1 MRTNLEMMAA
11 IAAVSMTIFSC
22 GSDNENL
29 VENEQPTCKA
39 HVKVVCGMGV
49 SVSPMG
55 TPMRAPMSRAAL
67 SANGKAL
74 TDLYILDYDKTSGK
88 LLQVLHQ
95 TSAAPDFAEPD
106 LTLDYGEHVLKV
118 VATRSQEPTLWDAG
132 NITWQVEPNILTP
145 ITATQ
150 PVMLTATKTSD
161 TFGAEKEVSVGIGK
175 ATTVSIALDRLV
187 AKLVVNSTDVFPDDC
202 TTITLDMQ
210 EYKSLSWATMD
221 VMEAVGNQRMV
232 DVQGYRGT
240 TGTTF
245 AFYFLTP
252 KEGYQTDIT
261 LRTNRT
267 EGAPYSAITV
277 ENVPLEK
284 NKVTTITGP
293 LYKHGQGFQMTVND
307 EWNSEGNDINI

>member
-1 MRTNLEMMAA
+1 MRTDLMMAA
-11 IAAVSMTIFSC
+11 IAAVGMTIVSC

-29 VENEQPTCKA
+29 VEDVKPGKA
-39 HVKVVCGMGV
+39 HVKVVCGMDV
-49 SVSPMG
+49 STG
-55 TPMRAPMSRAAL
+55 GIMRAPMSRAAL
-67 SANGKAL
+67 SANGKEL

-95 TSAAPDFAEPD
+95 TSTVADFAEPD
-106 LTLDYGEHVLKV
+106 LTLDYGEHVLK

-132 NITWQVEPNILTP
+132 NITWQVESNVLTP
-145 ITATQ
+145 VTATQ
-150 PVMLTATKTSD
+150 PVVLTASKTSD

-221 VMEAVGNQRMV
+221 VMEAVGNQRV
-232 DVQGYRGT
+232 ADVSQLRGT
-240 TGTTF
+240 TGTSL
-245 AFYFLTP
+245 AYYFLTP
-252 KEGYQTDIT
+252 KAGYQTNIT

-267 EGAPYSAITV
+267 EGAPYSAITM
-277 ENVPLEK
+277 ENVPLER

-293 LYKHGQGFQMTVND
+293 LYKHGQSFQMTVND

>member
-1 MRTNLEMMAA
+1 MRTNLKMMAA
-11 IAAVSMTIFSC
+11 VVAMGMAIVSC

-29 VENEQPTCKA
+29 VEDVKPGKA

-55 TPMRAPMSRAAL
+55 APMRMPMSRAAL

-74 TDLYILDYDKTSGK
+74 TDIYILDYDKTSGK

-95 TSAAPDFAEPD
+95 TSAASDFAEPD

-118 VATRSQEPTLWDAG
+118 VATRSQESTLWDAE

-145 ITATQ
+145 VTATQ
-150 PVMLTATKTSD
+150 PVMLTSLKTSD

-221 VMEAVGNQRMV
+221 VMEAVGNQRTV

-245 AFYFLTP
+245 AFYLLTP
-252 KEGYQTDIT
+252 KAGYQTDVT
-261 LRTNRT
+261 LTTNRT
-267 EGAPYSAITV
+267 EGAPYSAITM
-277 ENVPLEK
+277 ENVPLER

-293 LYKHGQGFQMTVND
+293 LYKHGQSFQVTVND
-307 EWNSEGNDINI
+307 TWDNEGHDINI

>member
-1 MRTNLEMMAA
+1 MRTNLKMMAA
-11 IAAVSMTIFSC
+11 VVAMGMAIVSC
-22 GSDNENL
+22 GNDNENF
-29 VENEQPTCKA
+29 VENEQPMGKA
-39 HVKVVCGMGV
+39 RVKVVCGMGV

-55 TPMRAPMSRAAL
+55 APMRMPMSRAAL

-74 TDLYILDYDKTSGK
+74 TDIYILDYDKTSGK

-118 VATRSQEPTLWDAG
+118 VATRSQESTLWDAE

-145 ITATQ
+145 VTATQ
-150 PVMLTATKTSD
+150 PVMLTSSKTSD

-221 VMEAVGNQRMV
+221 VMEAVGNQRTV

-245 AFYFLTP
+245 AFYLLTP
-252 KEGYQTDIT
+252 KAGYQTDVT
-261 LRTNRT
+261 LTTNRT
-267 EGAPYSAITV
+267 EGAPYSAITM
-277 ENVPLEK
+277 ENVPLER

>member
-1 MRTNLEMMAA
+1 MRTNLKMMAA
-11 IAAVSMTIFSC
+11 IAAVGMTIVSC

-29 VENEQPTCKA
+29 VEDVKPGKA

-74 TDLYILDYDKTSGK
+74 TDIYILDYDKTSGK

-95 TSAAPDFAEPD
+95 TSAASDFAEPD

-118 VATRSQEPTLWDAG
+118 VATRSQEPTLWNAE

-145 ITATQ
+145 VTATQ
-150 PVMLTATKTSD
+150 PVMLTSLKTSD

-221 VMEAVGNQRMV
+221 VMEAVGNQRTV

-245 AFYFLTP
+245 AFYLLTP
-252 KEGYQTDIT
+252 KAGYQTDVT
-261 LRTNRT
+261 LTTNRT
-267 EGAPYSAITV
+267 EGAPYSAITM
-277 ENVPLEK
+277 ENVPLER

-293 LYKHGQGFQMTVND
+293 LYKHGQSFQVTVND
-307 EWNSEGNDINI
+307 TWDNEGHDINI